1 MGNHKDNF
9 KKRNEKGNIA
19 EKTAID
25 FYGTNLYRKKTGFIL
40 KTGLDA
46 IHGDLLG
53 DNVPANIFRK
63 IPRRIRNIPD
73 FLIINVK
80 NNFFVEVKGCCE
92 NIKFKIKDLESY
104 KYWNKILEV
113 IIFIYATKVDSIY
126 RIRYTDLES
135 LINEV
140 DFKVGSYD
148 DNGEKYYSIPVK
160 ELTLKGKSSQ
170 KRKY

>member
-1 MGNHKDNF
+1 M
-9 KKRNEKGNIA
+9 IQ
-19 EKTAID
+19 
-25 FYGTNLYRKKTGFIL
+25 
-40 KTGLDA
+40 
-46 IHGDLLG
+46 
-53 DNVPANIFRK
+53 VQ
-63 IPRRIRNIPD
+63 RIRNIPD

-113 IIFIYATKVDSIY
+113 IIFIYATKLDSIY